1 MIDARQ
7 ITAARALL
15 GLTQEELADRARLTM
30 SDMQALEAGSGRID
44 EKENPAAAVR
54 AALEDAGINFIDER
68 ATSAAG
74 GIGVRLAVPTASIDT
89 DEQQT
94 VQYPEMATN
103 GPFGAGG

>member
-1 MIDARQ
+1 MIDPRQ

-15 GLTQEELADRARLTM
+15 GLTQEELADRAQLTVPAI
-30 SDMQALEAGSGRID
+30 QALEAGSGRID
-44 EKENPAAAVR
+44 DKENAATAVR
-54 AALEDAGINFIDER
+54 AALEDAGINFIEER

-74 GIGVRLAVPTASIDT
+74 GVGVRLAVPSASVDI

>member
-1 MIDARQ
+1 MIDGRQ

-15 GLTQEELADRARLTM
+15 DLTQEELADRAQLTIPAI
-30 SDMQALEAGSGRID
+30 QALEAGAGHIHD
-44 EKENPAAAVR
+44 NENAAVVR

-74 GIGVRLAVPTASIDT
+74 GVGVRLAVPSASVDT
-89 DEQQT
+89 DEQHT